1 MLHQWKIL
9 LKKNSEEAIKYINKI
24 SGNKYNLTSFIGKV
38 NKPQTLILDSKYTLS
53 VNERGYSIAILEGEN
68 VQVIEFN
75 GKNKREFKL
84 NIKAEMEKIKNK
96 SEEVSIKSIDYS
108 KSLESMYGYFEYYY
122 LEATNIRQTKLT
134 ITDGRLDG
142 TQMSH
147 FRNVDSSLPEQSWED
162 KADLFLG
169 QLINSGRLGGEVA
182 SNIHSL
188 SREVYE
194 SDAQGLI
201 DAEDI
206 FMHYNEKGYN
216 TSETTRIA
224 AIASMIIS
232 ELGESLGES
241 IDYFTSKTQ
250 TFTDMGMTVASFPVY
265 MSSIN
270 RLEDYYDDFKNE

>member
-1 MLHQWKIL
+1 MSFSLGSYASSMGDPIE
-9 LKKNSEEAIKYINKI
+9 KNSEEAIKYINKI
-24 SGNKYNLTSFIGKV
+24 SGNKYNLTSFIGKGKV
-38 NKPQTLILDSKYTLS
+38 NKPQTLILDSKYTFS

-68 VQVIEFN
+68 VQVTEFN

-84 NIKAEMEKIKNK
+84 NIKAEMEKIKNE

-122 LEATNIRQTKLT
+122 LEAINIRQTKLT
-134 ITDGRLDG
+134 ITDGRFDG
-142 TQMSH
+142 SQMSY

-169 QLINSGRLGGEVA
+169 Q
-182 SNIHSL
+182 
-188 SREVYE
+188 
-194 SDAQGLI
+194 
-201 DAEDI
+201 
-206 FMHYNEKGYN
+206 
-216 TSETTRIA
+216 
-224 AIASMIIS
+224 
-232 ELGESLGES
+232 S

-265 MSSIN
+265 MSSMN

>member
-1 MLHQWKIL
+1 MSFSLGSYVSSMENPIG
-9 LKKNSEEAIKYINKI
+9 KNSEKAIKYINKI
-24 SGNKYNLTSFIGKV
+24 SGDKYDLTPFI
-38 NKPQTLILDSKYTLS
+38 
-53 VNERGYSIAILEGEN
+53 
-68 VQVIEFN
+68 

-84 NIKAEMEKIKNK
+84 NIKAEIEKIKNE

-142 TQMSH
+142 TQMSY

-216 TSETTRIA
+216 TSETTRKA
-224 AIASMIIS
+224 AIAIMIIS
-232 ELGESLGES
+232 EIGESLGQS

-265 MSSIN
+265 MSSMN